1 MKQAGGRKGYSS
13 NSNQKGK
20 RFITMCEEVFP
31 GLYRLKIPLPESPL
45 KYLNSYVIKS
55 PDRNLIID
63 TGLNRRE
70 CLEAMQA
77 GLRELSVDLKK
88 TDIFI
93 THLHADHFG
102 LVNKLATK
110 SNRIFFSRP
119 EKELIESWEGF
130 EAMIVYGARNGFPED
145 QLRSALD
152 KHPGK
157 KYGTDWMPELTLLD
171 DGDPIECGQYRFRC
185 ITTPGHT
192 LGHICLYE
200 ADRKILV
207 AGDHILDDI
216 TPNIQC
222 WTDGQ
227 NPLKWY
233 LVSLDKTVA
242 LEVDRVLPGHRR
254 LIRDHHARI
263 NELKRHHE
271 NRLAEVLEILKSG
284 SRNAFNVASQMTW
297 DIRCESWEEF
307 PVTQKW
313 FATGE
318 AISHLRYLEE
328 EGSVKREEGR
338 EKKREARGPGESAE
352 REEGS
357 KKIRYQ
363 LAH

>member
-1 MKQAGGRKGYSS
+1 MPDEIY
-13 NSNQKGK
+13 
-20 RFITMCEEVFP
+20 P
-31 GLYRLKIPLPESPL
+31 DLYRLEIPLPESPL
-45 KYLNSYVIKS
+45 KYLNSYVLKS

-70 CLEAMQA
+70 CLEAMQS
-77 GLRELSVDLKK
+77 GLAKLSVDLKR

-102 LVNKLATK
+102 LVNKLATD

-130 EAMIVYGARNGFPED
+130 EAMIAYGGRNGFPEE
-145 QLRSALD
+145 QLRAALD

-157 KYGTDWMPELTLLD
+157 KYGTQWIPDLSLLD
-171 DGDPIECGQYRFRC
+171 DGDLIECGRYSFRC
-185 ITTPGHT
+185 VTTPGHT

-200 ADRKILV
+200 AERKILI

-222 WTDGQ
+222 WTDIQ

-233 LVSLDKTVA
+233 LASLDKTAA
-242 LEVDRVLPGHRR
+242 LEVDQVLPGHRR
-254 LIRDHHARI
+254 LIRDHRSRI
-263 NELKRHHE
+263 DELKRHHK
-271 NRLAEVLEILKSG
+271 NRLAEVLEILNSG
-284 SRNAFNVASQMTW
+284 PQSAYRVASRMTW
-297 DIRCESWEEF
+297 DIKCDSWEAF

-328 EGSVKREEGR
+328 EGKILKGQQSG
-338 EKKREARGPGESAE
+338 A
-352 REEGS
+352 
-357 KKIRYQ
+357 IRYSSS
-363 LAH
+363 

>member
-1 MKQAGGRKGYSS
+1 MP
-13 NSNQKGK
+13 
-20 RFITMCEEVFP
+20 EELFP
-31 GLYRLKIPLPESPL
+31 DLYRLKIPLPESPL
-45 KYLNSYVIKS
+45 KYLNSYILKG

-70 CLEAMQA
+70 CLEAMQT
-77 GLRELSVDLKK
+77 GLAELSVDLNR

-102 LVNKLATK
+102 LVNKLATDA
-110 SNRIFFSRP
+110 NRIFFSRP

-130 EAMIVYGARNGFPED
+130 EAMIAYGGRNGFPED
-145 QLRSALD
+145 QLRAALD

-157 KYGTDWMPELTLLD
+157 KYGTQWMPELSLLD
-171 DGDPIECGQYRFRC
+171 DGDTVECGRYRFRC
-185 ITTPGHT
+185 VTTPGHT

-200 ADRKILV
+200 GDRKILI

-233 LVSLDKTVA
+233 LASLDKTAA
-242 LEVDRVLPGHRR
+242 LEVDQVLPGHRR
-254 LIRDHHARI
+254 LIRDHRARI
-263 NELKRHHE
+263 DELKTHHK

-284 SRNAFNVASQMTW
+284 PQSAYHVASRMTW
-297 DIRCESWEEF
+297 DITCDSWEAF

-328 EGSVKREEGR
+328 GTTIGREE
-338 EKKREARGPGESAE
+338 EGEIIQYKYTS
-352 REEGS
+352 S
-357 KKIRYQ
+357 
-363 LAH
+363 